1 MMWVVVE
8 VLYSVEVYRSVWVR
22 LPRVPVE
29 THHYASLL
37 QLQVRLLRV
46 LSAPF
51 PQQVLR
57 WRVQTGQVLSL
68 LVLAW
73 LPVLES
79 LQVLERLLELVL
91 HFSGQGRVPDSE
103 WTDWD

>member
-1 MMWVVVE
+1 ME

-22 LPRVPVE
+22 LLWVPVE

-57 WRVQTGQVLSL
+57 WGVQTGQVLSP

-79 LQVLERLLELVL
+79 LPVLERLLELVQ
-91 HFSGQGRVPDSE
+91 HCSERGHVPDSE
-103 WTDWD
+103 